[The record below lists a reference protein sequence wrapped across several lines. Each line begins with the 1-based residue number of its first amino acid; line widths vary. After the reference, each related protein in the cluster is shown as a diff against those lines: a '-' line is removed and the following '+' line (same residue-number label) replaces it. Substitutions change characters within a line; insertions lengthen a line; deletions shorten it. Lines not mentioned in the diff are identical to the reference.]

1 MVRGHGESAQA
12 KLWARVVAAL
22 IVAYPV
28 IVITGGVLESGD
40 EPFLGGLTW
49 QSLLYS
55 VWEQFLCIGIVVAL
69 GVWFRERFNH
79 QGRLAANM
87 GADSYAVYIF
97 HPFVIVPLA
106 FVLGGTNH
114 AGAAEVALGGA
125 AGAGAL
131 FPAGARRAQAAGST
145 RCVVAPENRR
155 ACPT

>member
-1 MVRGHGESAQA
+1 
-12 KLWARVVAAL
+12 VVAAL

-28 IVITGGVLESGD
+28 IVVAGGVLETGD

-69 GVWFRERFNH
+69 GVWFRERFNR
-79 QGRLAANM
+79 QGRLAAHM

-106 FVLGGTNH
+106 FVLGGITM
-114 AGAAEVALGGA
+114 LG
-125 AGAGAL
+125 L
-131 FPAGARRAQAAGST
+131 LKWLW
-145 RCVVAPENRR
+145 VAPLALALSFLLAHGIRKLPVAR
-155 ACPT
+155 DVL